1 VGLLQALL
9 ELISLHIS
17 LVRLDQRASRPGS
30 QVAECRSQRLLILT
44 FALLKTFLCTT
55 GCHLSAWDPL
65 QATLFLPSSSQALE
79 VILSLFL
86 GVKGQV
92 LQSPRLMLNGPHPL
106 NDKQLE

>member
-1 VGLLQALL
+1 VPKPEVVDVDLCTS
-9 ELISLHIS
+9 EN
-17 LVRLDQRASRPGS
+17 
-30 QVAECRSQRLLILT
+30 
-44 FALLKTFLCTT
+44 FLCTT

-65 QATLFLPSSSQALE
+65 QATLFLTSSSQALE